1 MKNTRFMLATEK
13 TILDLL
19 AGTNPSEYKTL
30 DAAILKNQ
38 KYIKKIV
45 SAMPNLSRFLIRDKY
60 ICIIY
65 IRPSEDNKES
75 EIKVCTLYDNELN
88 FIKKGTLENIAK
100 YLGLIRNI
108 DYIDV
113 SDIINKPKLFMQ
125 ICIAS
130 GKISPQAIA
139 DSLLQDCK
147 NGVKY
152 AQFLVKPKNPIDT
165 ICEAEGITRSELA
178 KNVGLKVAVI
188 ENALSRGKCSKNVLA
203 ALKEVYKYV

>member
-13 TILDLL
+13 TILDLI
-19 AGTNPSEYKTL
+19 AGTSPAEYKTL
-30 DAAILKNQ
+30 DATMLKNQ
-38 KYIKKIV
+38 KYIKKIL
-45 SAMPNLSRFLIRDKY
+45 SSMPNLSSFLIREEY

-65 IRPSEDNKES
+65 IRPAEEGKNT
-75 EIKVCTLYDNELN
+75 EIKICTLYDNKLN
-88 FIKKGTLENIAK
+88 FIKKGTLDNIAK
-100 YLGLIRNI
+100 YLGLIRNV

-113 SDIINKPKLFMQ
+113 SNITSKPKLFMQ

-130 GKISPQAIA
+130 GKILPQAIA

-152 AQFLVKPKNPIDT
+152 AQFLVKPKNPIEL
-165 ICEAEGITRSELA
+165 ICETEGITRSELA
-178 KNVGLKVAVI
+178 KSVGLKVATI

-203 ALKEVYKYV
+203 VLKEVYKYV